1 MLDSSPST
9 SPSSSLERHL
19 FWYVVLRLIVASTM
33 VMVSVLLWLSPSGE
47 QLPATGSITS
57 FFFPLLGCTS
67 LATLAFFA
75 LRKPLRRR
83 PEVHAYL
90 QFLADLAVI
99 TVVVYRSGGPTS
111 PFATTLYIVI
121 IIVAS
126 ALMGRRAGM
135 IIASVA
141 FLLYA
146 GMVIG
151 LSFGWIAGDGS
162 AVLDPRSTRF
172 AYSLL
177 VPLAGFLGVA
187 ALTSLLTADKVLI
200 ARELEAKKVDLADLQ
215 VVHRDVI
222 ESIPSGIC
230 TTDLDGTIITINRAG
245 LEILHK
251 QAAELAG
258 RPIQD
263 EIFSREEWEEFTAVQ
278 RDKGRLRS
286 ETTVDN
292 GEQVQHIGF
301 TLSAL
306 TDGGSSHRG
315 YIVIFQDLTAWRKL
329 EQEVRLQE
337 RMAAVGSLAAGLAHE
352 IGNPLAAISG
362 SVQMLSA
369 RTDLEPRESKL
380 LDIVLKESQRLD
392 RTIKGFLRFARPRD
406 RSNSRFDV
414 GQLLRENVEL
424 LRNSPEVSD
433 HHRIELSLAPASFML
448 VGDPDQISQIFWN
461 LARNSLKAMPNG
473 GTLSIE
479 GLLESTAFSVRF
491 TDTGHGMTE
500 QERASLFHPFQSS
513 FDTGTGIGM
522 AIVYRIV
529 QEHGGELQVESAP
542 GAGCT
547 ITVSLPTI
555 DDLLAPAAEVL

>member
-1 MLDSSPST
+1 MPDT
-9 SPSSSLERHL
+9 SPSKSLERHL
-19 FWYVVLRLIVASTM
+19 FWYVVLRLIVAGTM
-33 VMVSVLLWLSPSGE
+33 VTVSVLLWLSPGSD
-47 QLPATGSITS
+47 QLQATESITG
-57 FFFPLLGCTS
+57 FFFPLLGGTS
-67 LATLAFFA
+67 LATLSFFA
-75 LRKPLRRR
+75 LRKPLRRW

-90 QFLADLAVI
+90 QCLTDLVVI
-99 TVVVYRSGGPTS
+99 TLVVYHSGGPTS
-111 PFATTLYIVI
+111 PFAITFYIVI

-126 ALMGRRAGM
+126 VLMGRKAGM
-135 IIASVA
+135 MIASIA
-141 FLLYA
+141 FLLY
-146 GMVIG
+146 GSMVVG
-151 LSFGWIAGDGS
+151 VSLGWLPGDGS
-162 AVLDPRSTRF
+162 TALDPRSTRF

-187 ALTSLLTADKVLI
+187 TLTSLLTADKISI

-215 VVHRDVI
+215 VVHQDVI

-230 TTDLDGTIITINRAG
+230 TTDLAGTIITINSAG
-245 LEILHK
+245 LEILNL
-251 QAAELAG
+251 QIEDLAG
-258 RPIQD
+258 QPIQST
-263 EIFSREEWEEFTAVQ
+263 IFSSEQWEEFTAVQ
-278 RDKGRLRS
+278 RDEGRLRS
-286 ETTVDN
+286 EVTLEN
-292 GEQVQHIGF
+292 GEQPQHIGF
-301 TLSAL
+301 TLSPLINAE
-306 TDGGSSHRG
+306 GAQRGS
-315 YIVIFQDLTAWRKL
+315 IVIFQDLTAWRKL

-369 RTDLEPRESKL
+369 RTGLEPRESKL

-424 LRNSPEVSD
+424 LRNSPEVRD
-433 HHRIELSLAPASFML
+433 HHRVELSLAPARFML
-448 VGDPDQISQIFWN
+448 IGDPDQISQIFWN
-461 LARNSLKAMPNG
+461 LARNALKAMAEG

-479 GLLESTAFSVRF
+479 GHLDSTAYIVRF
-491 TDTGHGMTE
+491 SDSGHGMTE
-500 QERASLFHPFQSS
+500 KEQATLFHPFHSS
-513 FDTGTGIGM
+513 FDSGTGIGM

-529 QEHGGELQVESAP
+529 QEHGGELQVKSSP

-555 DDLLAPAAEVL
+555 DDLLAPATETL